1 MKASKTFQRLR
12 LKDKLMGL
20 LQKKG
25 KQVRKPNHGLKEKG
39 KLLTLSGVQGPQP
52 SKVSRS
58 KALVFSL
65 KASRES
71 SH

>member
-1 MKASKTFQRLR
+1 MENVTMPK
-12 LKDKLMGL
+12 
-20 LQKKG
+20 
-25 KQVRKPNHGLKEKG
+25 HGLKEKA

-65 KASRES
+65 KGLSES
-71 SH
+71 NH